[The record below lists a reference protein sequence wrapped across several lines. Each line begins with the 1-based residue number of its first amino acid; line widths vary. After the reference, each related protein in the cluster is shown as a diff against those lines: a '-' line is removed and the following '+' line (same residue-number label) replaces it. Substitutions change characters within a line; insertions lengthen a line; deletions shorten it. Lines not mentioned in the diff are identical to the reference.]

1 MVEQSLPQASIKT
14 FNIKNLSELK
24 VFAQQDLLEIN
35 KTNTNSDLVFLF
47 FAPMGAGKTTLI
59 REFGQALK
67 IKENI
72 TSPTFVGMNEY
83 HCEGFNFYHFDL
95 YQVGIKF
102 EDLAEIFSSS
112 TRNILVVEWA
122 EKLEPAHLDYLN
134 KNCTLIKI
142 NISVNPDES
151 RIIELA

>member
-1 MVEQSLPQASIKT
+1 LDSSTLKTFAIKNLEELKSFTSLTLLGLEQSLQG
-14 FNIKNLSELK
+14 
-24 VFAQQDLLEIN
+24 QDLC
-35 KTNTNSDLVFLF
+35 FLF

-59 REFGQALK
+59 REFGQALE

-83 HCEGFNFYHFDL
+83 HCDGFNFYHFDL

-112 TRNILVVEWA
+112 TRNILVIEWA